1 MTVTVAVLGDGDEA
15 AMVAYVVT
23 AQADPTRHVT
33 YAGSEPVSVL
43 ADLAAA
49 TAWRERTFVARD
61 GGGITGVLTVDVD
74 EDLGRLWWLGPWADD
89 ADTSRALVAA
99 ARTVATGVHEREF
112 APDTRN
118 TDLARLA
125 LELGYRAEEPSAVL
139 VRDLAT
145 WRDEDLTRSAEVRDL
160 EPEERDDVAR
170 LHDHL
175 FAGTHTRG
183 RDLVRDE
190 ATLVLVTGDDP
201 LGYVATQEQEDGTLY
216 IDFLGVDPAAR
227 GRGLG
232 RALIAAAVTR
242 ADRAGA
248 PSASLTVRMG
258 NQHARALY
266 ASLGFVQ
273 ERVIA
278 PYRRGFTRDD
288 LG

>member
-1 MTVTVAVLGDGDEA
+1 MTMAVLGAGDEA
-15 AMVAYVVT
+15 AVVAYVVA
-23 AQADPTRHVT
+23 AQADPARHVV
-33 YAGSEPVSVL
+33 YVGSEPISVL

-49 TAWRERTFVARD
+49 TAWRARTFVARD
-61 GGGITGVLTVDVD
+61 DDGGITGVLTVDVD

-89 ADTSRALVAA
+89 TTTARALLAA
-99 ARTVATGVHEREF
+99 AADVAGAVREREF
-112 APDTRN
+112 APDARN
-118 TDLARLA
+118 TALVRLA
-125 LELGYRAEEPSAVL
+125 GELGYRAEEPSAVL

-145 WRDEDLTRSAEVRDL
+145 WPPDDLPDAHTVRPL
-160 EPEERDDVAR
+160 EPEDRVDVAR

-190 ATLVLVTGDDP
+190 ATVVLVTGDDP
-201 LGYVATQEQEDGTLY
+201 VGYIATQEQADATLY

-242 ADRAGA
+242 AAAAGA

-258 NQHARALY
+258 NRRARALY
-266 ASLGFVQ
+266 DSLGFTQ

-278 PYRRGFTRDD
+278 AHRRGFTLDAD
-288 LG
+288 T